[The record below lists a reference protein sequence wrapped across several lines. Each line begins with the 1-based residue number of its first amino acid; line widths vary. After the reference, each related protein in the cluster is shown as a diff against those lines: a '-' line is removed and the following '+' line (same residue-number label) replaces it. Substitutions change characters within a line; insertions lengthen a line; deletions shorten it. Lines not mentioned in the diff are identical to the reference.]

1 MFETGVRK
9 WNQFLRLRYLF
20 AWKNAAEASLSLLD
34 PTPVPV
40 THRLPPSRPWQ
51 CEGLRLLA

>member
-40 THRLPPSRPWQ
+40 THRLPPSRP
-51 CEGLRLLA
+51 